1 MRRRVARQ
9 SRQRGVAVIT
19 ALLLTT
25 LAVTL
30 VSSLFW
36 QQQVQV
42 RSIENQRLQLQK
54 EWIVRGALDWAGAI
68 LRIDASG
75 SNTVDYLGQPWSV
88 PLADT
93 RLDGYVDDDPVN
105 GGSGA
110 GEVVL
115 SGNIVD
121 AQSRYNLTNLS
132 TDGVVNP
139 VEVATFQR
147 LLTNLHLPPD
157 LAVTVATSVAAAQPT
172 KPQTNQP
179 TATSATSTNATT
191 TNATSATSATSAT
204 GGTSGTLPL
213 LHVEDLLALPG
224 ISPEMVRSLKDFVVV
239 LPVPTPVNL
248 NTASAEVLAACFDS
262 MSQSDAASLIASRAV
277 AYFRDAVDFS
287 TRLPGSKAIS
297 ATSNAEPVA
306 FSTSFFL
313 VNGKVRMGRA
323 TSNTMSLI
331 KRETNHSKVLWTRE
345 L

>member
-147 LLTNLHLPPD
+147 LLTNLHLPRD
-157 LAVTVATSVAAAQPT
+157 LAVAVATSVAAAQPT
-172 KPQTNQP
+172 KPQANLPAATGAVA
-179 TATSATSTNATT
+179 ATSPTNAIF
-191 TNATSATSATSAT
+191 AT
-204 GGTSGTLPL
+204 GGTGGTLPL